1 MSLPSA
7 MPVARAP
14 TNHAANPA
22 ASQVIVLCDA
32 ARRVRNGRMRIV
44 GRFDADVPL
53 AAATV
58 SPREPQAEQFLHS
71 VEHPEVIRPAN
82 HSKTET
88 GVR

>member
-1 MSLPSA
+1 M
-7 MPVARAP
+7 
-14 TNHAANPA
+14 
-22 ASQVIVLCDA
+22 QQDA
-32 ARRVRNGRMRIV
+32 CETAGCAIV

-88 GVR
+88 GVRWTAAV